1 MLSHLLDAR
10 VDDDDDDGS
19 DEGDLE
25 PEDTA
30 GFFDDEDDE
39 DEDDDDDDEAP
50 WLGEPEGGSLLSPQ
64 AQMNSTRHHPEAYL
78 FITPHLAQPAPVV
91 HGKPAASVREKSP
104 MAMPGRHAPEQNRCR
119 CSSGKTA

>member
-10 VDDDDDDGS
+10 VDDDDLEDGS

-39 DEDDDDDDEAP
+39 DEDDDDDE
-50 WLGEPEGGSLLSPQ
+50 ENES
-64 AQMNSTRHHPEAYL
+64 E
-78 FITPHLAQPAPVV
+78 
-91 HGKPAASVREKSP
+91 E
-104 MAMPGRHAPEQNRCR
+104 
-119 CSSGKTA
+119 